1 MYLVSYRYESNDLE
15 TTPFSSENPYDGF
28 KQIKRGREGRAF
40 IKIMCKNCGRFG
52 IAFYYL
58 YFLLNV

>member
-1 MYLVSYRYESNDLE
+1 MFTSIVAVSYRNESNDLE

-40 IKIMCKNCGRFG
+40 IKN
-52 IAFYYL
+52 
-58 YFLLNV
+58 NV